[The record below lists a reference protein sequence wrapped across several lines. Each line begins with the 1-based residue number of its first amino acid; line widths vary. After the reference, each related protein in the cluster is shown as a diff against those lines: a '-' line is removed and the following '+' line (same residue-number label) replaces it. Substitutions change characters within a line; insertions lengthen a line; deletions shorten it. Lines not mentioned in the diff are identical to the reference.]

1 MAPRKNFDHLDNPL
15 ADALIQMGEW
25 WTPLI
30 LWSIDEGNVR
40 FEEIQVSL
48 GIARNILTD
57 RLKTLVLH
65 DILEKRQYSNKPKR
79 FEYHLTNKGLELI
92 PIGAAMRAWG
102 QKYPPHRN

>member
-1 MAPRKNFDHLDNPL
+1 MAPRKNFDHLANPL

-30 LWSIDEGNVR
+30 LWSVYDGHVR
-40 FEEIQVSL
+40 FEALQQEL

-57 RLKTLVLH
+57 RLKTLAVH
-65 DILEKRQYSNKPKR
+65 GILEKVQYSEKPKR
-79 FEYHLTNKGLELI
+79 YEYHLTEKGKELI

-102 QKYPPHRN
+102 EKHPPHRQ

>member
-1 MAPRKNFDHLDNPL
+1 MSPRKNFDHLENPL

-40 FEEIQVSL
+40 FETMQATL

-57 RLKTLVLH
+57 RLKTLVH
-65 DILEKRQYSNKPKR
+65 HGILEKREYSTKPKR
-79 FEYHLTNKGLELI
+79 YEYHLTKKGLELI

-102 QKYPPHRN
+102 EKYPPNRA